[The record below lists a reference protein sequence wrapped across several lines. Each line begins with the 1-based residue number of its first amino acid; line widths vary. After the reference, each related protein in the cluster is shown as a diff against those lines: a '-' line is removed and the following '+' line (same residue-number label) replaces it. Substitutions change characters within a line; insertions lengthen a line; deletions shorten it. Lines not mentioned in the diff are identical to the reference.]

1 MSHALALGPGALS
14 ADPDTPARSTKLS
27 VLWGFVR
34 PYRGKLAFALALG
47 LGVSAAELA
56 TPLVTRWVLDAI
68 GTPGSRF
75 GGPVILLAGLIVVGA
90 ILSWRQ
96 WIVLGTLAENIVY
109 DARGGMIRRFLRARL
124 LPLQVRSAGELVT
137 RVTSDTVLL
146 REAASS
152 SAVGLVNSTVT
163 ILGTLVLM
171 LYLHPLLGAVA
182 IGAMVLIAAVFAVL
196 MPAIGRAQEDAQGAL
211 GNLGGSLA
219 TTLHAIKTV
228 KMAKA
233 EERQGNELVALA
245 GESRK
250 YGLRAIH
257 REALVWSV
265 AFSGVQ
271 AATLVIVCG
280 GAYLVSTGQ
289 LGMSTLV
296 AFLLYAVGLLGPAME
311 LSSHLTTLQAGIAAA
326 GRIQDVQMIDVER
339 ADGSVSSVRPAD
351 ADAPAITLDRV
362 SARYY
367 AAGPTV
373 LRDIDL
379 VVPRRG
385 HTALVG
391 PSGAGKTTLFALI
404 LRFIE
409 PDNGRLLV
417 AGTMYSDLGIAGV
430 RDRIGYVEQDSPLLP
445 GTLRDNLVFANP
457 AAAQCDIDAVLQELQ
472 LSDLVEGLPR
482 GLDTDIAAATISG
495 GQRQRIALAR
505 ALLAEPD
512 ILLLDEVTAQIDG
525 LSEAAVHDVIR
536 RQACERAVVTIAH
549 RLSTVIDADT
559 IIVLDHGRVI
569 DRGRHDELMQR
580 CALYQRL
587 VDALKLDAGAGPLAI
602 RTQESGLRHDR

>member
-1 MSHALALGPGALS
+1 MPHPLPFDSSVLS
-14 ADPDTPARSTKLS
+14 VDPSDPAQPTTLS

-34 PYRGKLAFALALG
+34 PYRGKLAYAVALG

-68 GTPGSRF
+68 GMPGSRF
-75 GGPVILLAGLIVVGA
+75 GGPVLLLAGLILVGA

-96 WIVLGTLAENIVY
+96 WIVLGTLAENVVY
-109 DARGGMIRRFLRARL
+109 DARGGMVRRFLRAKL
-124 LPLQVRSAGELVT
+124 LPLQARSTGELVT

-163 ILGTLVLM
+163 VVGTLLLM

-182 IGAMVLIAAVFAVL
+182 IGAMVLIAVIFAVL
-196 MPAIGRAQEDAQGAL
+196 MPAIGQAQEDAQGAL
-211 GNLGGSLA
+211 GSLGGSLA
-219 TTLHAIKTV
+219 TTLRAIKTV

-233 EERQGNELVALA
+233 EERQGDALVALA
-245 GESRK
+245 GQSRRH
-250 YGLRAIH
+250 GLRAIR

-265 AFSGVQ
+265 TFSGVQ

-280 GAYLVSTGQ
+280 GAYLVAGGQ

-296 AFLLYAVGLLGPAME
+296 AFLLYSVGLLGPAME
-311 LSSHLTTLQAGIAAA
+311 LSTHLTTLQAGIAAA
-326 GRIQDVQMIDVER
+326 ARIRDVQSLDPEQS
-339 ADGSVSSVRPAD
+339 AGPGSSVRPCESD
-351 ADAPAITLDRV
+351 GPAIALDRV
-362 SARYY
+362 SARYHPT
-367 AAGPTV
+367 GPAV

-379 VVPRRG
+379 AVPRRG

-404 LRFIE
+404 LKFIE
-409 PDNGRLLV
+409 PESGRLSM
-417 AGTMYSDLGIAGV
+417 AGTAYSDLGIAGV
-430 RDRIGYVEQDSPLLP
+430 RERIGYVEQDSPLLP

-457 AAAQCDIDAVLQELQ
+457 AAVQPDIDTVLRQLQ
-472 LSDLVEGLPR
+472 LSDLVDALPR

-505 ALLAEPD
+505 ALLAGPD
-512 ILLLDEVTAQIDG
+512 VLLLDEVTAQIDG

-536 RQACERAVVTIAH
+536 SQAADRAVLTIAH

-559 IIVLDHGRVI
+559 IIVLDQGRVV

-587 VDALKLDAGAGPLAI
+587 VDALTLDAGAHPRAA
-602 RTQESGLRHDR
+602 RTDEP